1 MKAQTIITLTEDM
14 SEKKLKA
21 FREVL
26 NSPTLLERSKIALKE
41 VVADTFD
48 GSTETIEVDF
58 KEVEE

>member
-14 SEKKLKA
+14 SEEKYEA
-21 FREVL
+21 FREL
-26 NSPTLLERSKIALKE
+26 LSSPALLEHSKNALKE
-41 VVADTFD
+41 VVANTFD